1 MHVSPSGAAFNYG
14 DAEEDTA
21 GTMTP
26 FPARP
31 QLARCDNFD
40 IIWGRFPSRTSP
52 LYADPHAPCE
62 MHVHAQLTCLLRAYL
77 VPMLAVC

>member
-40 IIWGRFPSRTSP
+40 IILGHFGPFS
-52 LYADPHAPCE
+52 
-62 MHVHAQLTCLLRAYL
+62 LTHFSALCRPARA
-77 VPMLAVC
+77 V